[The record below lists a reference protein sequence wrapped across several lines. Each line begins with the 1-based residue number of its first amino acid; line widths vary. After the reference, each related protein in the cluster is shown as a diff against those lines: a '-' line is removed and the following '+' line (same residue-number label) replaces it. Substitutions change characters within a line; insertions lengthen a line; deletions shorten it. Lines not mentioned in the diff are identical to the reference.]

1 MGKHSVNPEN
11 WYQRDHE
18 AIYEIAQ
25 GFDSGKVTAASQT
38 LGQIAEKLHS
48 IMNTTG
54 QKVQGI
60 IVSDW
65 RGQAAEA
72 AQEGFSELFK
82 RSNTTVETTR
92 QISNVLPALGHAM
105 DAAKASI
112 EPPVSQAAA
121 MAVSGANS
129 SLLAATNMARMAE
142 QQHAQYQMTSLFSQ
156 PAVDT
161 SHTVDDVPNPTQSS
175 GSIQSAN
182 YNSGAGDTGVGS
194 KTLGQVGA
202 QINNLDGIGKTN
214 AAFDQGA
221 QGSGVGGQGQPGSG
235 PGGQSAG
242 QGASGGAGSGSGA
255 GASGGLPG
263 GLGALGDRGRTR
275 AAANGLDEGYFSRNG
290 SILQDPLGRNN
301 DKWAP
306 APKSGFGQD
315 RLDGAPAG
323 GRPGGVPVAGAPG
336 MAGARGAGPMGMMPV
351 NGKTGREGEQKDHKI
366 PKELVNQDNTDELI
380 GQLRSASPAVIGQ
393 LTPEEVKFQKEQE
406 ALRKE
411 QERITRE
418 QAAIV
423 ARQAELRKRGARFSP
438 PTDTGWR

>member
-38 LGQIAEKLHS
+38 LSQIAEKLHS

-60 IVSDW
+60 ILSDW
-65 RGQAAEA
+65 RGQAAET
-72 AQEGFSELFK
+72 AQEGFSGLFK
-82 RSNTTVETTR
+82 RSDSTVETTR
-92 QISNVLPALGHAM
+92 QIGNVLPALGHAM

-112 EPPVSQAAA
+112 EPPVSQSTA

-129 SLLAATNMARMAE
+129 SLLAAANMARMAE

-161 SHTVDDVPNPTQSS
+161 SNTVDDVPNPTQTGRGIQNVNYANNSS
-175 GSIQSAN
+175 
-182 YNSGAGDTGVGS
+182 DTGVGS
-194 KTLGQVGA
+194 KSLGQVRD
-202 QINNLDGIGKTN
+202 QINNLDGVGKTS

-221 QGSGVGGQGQPGSG
+221 PGQGAGGQGQPGSG
-235 PGGQSAG
+235 LGGPGAG
-242 QGASGGAGSGSGA
+242 QGAASGA
-255 GASGGLPG
+255 GTGAGAPGGLPA

-275 AAANGLDEGYFSRNG
+275 AAANGLDDGYFSRNNP
-290 SILQDPLGRNN
+290 ILQDPLGRNT
-301 DKWAP
+301 DKWTP
-306 APKSGFGQD
+306 APKAGFGAD
-315 RLDGAPAG
+315 RIDGAPGG
-323 GRPGGVPVAGAPG
+323 GRPGATPAAGAPV
-336 MAGARGAGPMGMMPV
+336 MAGGRGAGPLGMMPV
-351 NGKTGREGEQKDHKI
+351 NGRTGRDVDAKDHKI
-366 PKELVNQDNTDELI
+366 PKELINQDNTDEFI

-418 QAAIV
+418 QAAIA
-423 ARQAELRKRGARFSP
+423 ARQSELRKRGARFST
-438 PTDTGWR
+438 PTDTGWLK

>member
-48 IMNTTG
+48 IMTTTG

-60 IVSDW
+60 ILSDW

-72 AQEGFSELFK
+72 AQEGFSGLFK
-82 RSNTTVETTR
+82 RSDSTVETTR
-92 QISNVLPALGHAM
+92 QIANVLPALGHAM
-105 DAAKASI
+105 DAAKSSI
-112 EPPVSQAAA
+112 EPPVSQGTA
-121 MAVSGANS
+121 MAVSGTNT

-161 SHTVDDVPNPTQSS
+161 SNAVDDVPNPTQT
-175 GSIQSAN
+175 GRSIQNVNYIAN
-182 YNSGAGDTGVGS
+182 SPDSGVGS
-194 KTLGQVGA
+194 KTLGQVGD
-202 QINNLDGIGKTN
+202 QINNLDGVGKTK

-221 QGSGVGGQGQPGSG
+221 QGQSVGQQVTPGSG
-235 PGGQSAG
+235 LGGPGAG
-242 QGASGGAGSGSGA
+242 QGASGAGSGSGA
-255 GASGGLPG
+255 SGGLPA
-263 GLGALGDRGRTR
+263 GLAALSDRGRTR
-275 AAANGLDEGYFSRNG
+275 AAANGLDDGYFSRNNP
-290 SILQDPLGRNN
+290 ILQDPLGRNT
-301 DKWAP
+301 DKWTP
-306 APKSGFGQD
+306 APKSGFGAD
-315 RLDGAPAG
+315 RVDGAPGG
-323 GRPGGVPVAGAPG
+323 GRPGATPAAGTPGVPGV
-336 MAGARGAGPMGMMPV
+336 RGSGPMGMMPV
-351 NGKTGREGEQKDHKI
+351 NSRGGREDEHKDHKI
-366 PKELVNQDNTDELI
+366 PKELINQDNTDELI

-411 QERITRE
+411 QERVARE
-418 QAAIV
+418 QAAIA
-423 ARQAELRKRGARFSP
+423 ARQAELRKRGARFSA
-438 PTDTGWR
+438 PTDTGWLK